1 MSCYI
6 ELDNYERDS
15 LGSKIMNTLHSQE
28 PAIHDYFSK
37 LNEGNFEAVS
47 NLFSIEGCLYPPFE
61 KEICGRV
68 AIAQYLKS
76 GAKDIQALPQKCT
89 VQSICN
95 ENTQYQVTGYVK
107 TSFFTVNVGWSIQ
120 LNATK
125 KIVSVHVKL
134 LAELPDLLALKR
146 A

>member
-1 MSCYI
+1 M
-6 ELDNYERDS
+6 ELDNYEHNS
-15 LGSKIMNTLHSQE
+15 PGSKIMNSLHSQE
-28 PAIHDYFSK
+28 PAIDDYFSN

-76 GAKDIQALPQKCT
+76 EAKDIKALPQKCT
-89 VQSICN
+89 VQSIRD

-120 LNATK
+120 LNVTK
-125 KIVSVHVKL
+125 EIVSVHVKL
-134 LAELPDLLALKR
+134 LAELQDLLALKR